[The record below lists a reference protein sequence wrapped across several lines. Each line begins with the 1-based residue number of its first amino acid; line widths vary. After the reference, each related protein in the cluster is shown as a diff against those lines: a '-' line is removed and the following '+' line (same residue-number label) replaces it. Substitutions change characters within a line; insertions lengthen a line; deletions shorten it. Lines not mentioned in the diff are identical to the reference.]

1 MIGKKILSISRIE
14 NTDKYDRKKVG
25 YFSGLIGTSLNVTL
39 GVSKFL
45 IGIFANSVSITADAV
60 NNFSD
65 AIYSFATVLGFE
77 FSSAPPDKD
86 HPYGHGRV
94 EYITTLI
101 ISMMIMLVGLQF
113 TKTSIERIIS
123 PEKIVMNK
131 IGIAFLVVSI
141 FVKLWMSLFN
151 RKLGKAIDSS
161 ILRATSVDCLS
172 DVCTTSVVL
181 IAMIFADYTTF
192 PIDGVVGLV
201 VSAFILFSGFSLAKE
216 TVSELI
222 GEAPD
227 NEFAKKISDEIEKFD
242 GVLGVHHLS
251 FHKYGHLQTIATA
264 DVEVSAD
271 MSLVKAH
278 NLVTIIE
285 KEIRDNYEI
294 SLIIHIDPVGGN
306 YTQRELELKVLVSN
320 WANQVEYIKSI
331 HDFAIYQ
338 KDDSEF
344 LGVEIFIDGNKLKKD
359 FDKEQLTNE
368 FDRFVKSFDSKL
380 KTSVVIIMD
389 YM

>member
-1 MIGKKILSISRIE
+1 MIDKKILSISRIE

-65 AIYSFATVLGFE
+65 AIYSFATVLGFK

-216 TVSELI
+216 TVSQLI
-222 GEAPD
+222 GEAPSVELIKSVLTD
-227 NEFAKKISDEIEKFD
+227 IEKHKEILGIHNYTFHTYGNNKKI
-242 GVLGVHHLS
+242 
-251 FHKYGHLQTIATA
+251 ATV
-264 DVEVSAD
+264 DVEVDSE
-271 MSLVKAH
+271 MSLIKAH
-278 NLVTIIE
+278 NLMSLIE
-285 KEIRDNYEI
+285 KEIYEKYEI
-294 SLIIHIDPVGGN
+294 VLVIHVEPVGGN
-306 YTQRELELKVLVSN
+306 FTEREIELKEITEN
-320 WANQVEYIKSI
+320 WENKFSYIKSM
-331 HDFAIYQ
+331 HDFAIYKQ
-338 KDDSEF
+338 GYKYF
-344 LGVEIFIDGNKLKKD
+344 VGLQLVLDGNKLDKN
-359 FDKEQLTNE
+359 FDENSLKAELEELIKNYDE
-368 FDRFVKSFDSKL
+368 EL
-380 KTSVVIIMD
+380 KTSITIL
-389 YM
+389 YEYF

>member
-1 MIGKKILSISRIE
+1 MIDKKILSISRIE

-65 AIYSFATVLGFE
+65 AIYSFATVLGFK

-172 DVCTTSVVL
+172 DVFTTSVVL

-192 PIDGVVGLV
+192 PVDGVVGLV

-216 TVSELI
+216 TVSQLI
-222 GEAPD
+222 GEAPSVELIKSVLTD
-227 NEFAKKISDEIEKFD
+227 IEKHKEILGIHNYTFHTYGNNKKI
-242 GVLGVHHLS
+242 
-251 FHKYGHLQTIATA
+251 ATV
-264 DVEVSAD
+264 DVEVDSE
-271 MSLVKAH
+271 MSLIKAH
-278 NLVTIIE
+278 NLMSLIE
-285 KEIRDNYEI
+285 KEIYEKYEI
-294 SLIIHIDPVGGN
+294 VLVIHVEPVGGN
-306 YTQRELELKVLVSN
+306 FTEREIELKEITEN
-320 WANQVEYIKSI
+320 WKNKFSYIKSM
-331 HDFAIYQ
+331 HDFAIYKQ
-338 KDDSEF
+338 GYKYF
-344 LGVEIFIDGNKLKKD
+344 VGLQLILDGNKLDKN
-359 FDKEQLTNE
+359 FDENSLKSE
-368 FDRFVKSFDSKL
+368 FEELIKNYDEEL
-380 KTSVVIIMD
+380 KTSITIL
-389 YM
+389 YEYF

>member
-1 MIGKKILSISRIE
+1 MLEKKILSISRIE

-65 AIYSFATVLGFE
+65 AIYSFATVLGFK

-222 GEAPD
+222 GEAPSVELIKSVLTD
-227 NEFAKKISDEIEKFD
+227 IEKHKEILGIHNYTFHTYGNNKKI
-242 GVLGVHHLS
+242 
-251 FHKYGHLQTIATA
+251 ATV
-264 DVEVSAD
+264 DVEVDSE
-271 MSLVKAH
+271 MSLIKAH
-278 NLVTIIE
+278 NLMSLIE
-285 KEIRDNYEI
+285 KEIYEKYEI
-294 SLIIHIDPVGGN
+294 VLVIHVEPVGGN
-306 YTQRELELKVLVSN
+306 FTEREIELKEITEN
-320 WANQVEYIKSI
+320 WKNKFSYIKSM
-331 HDFAIYQ
+331 HDFAIYKQ
-338 KDDSEF
+338 GYKYF
-344 LGVEIFIDGNKLKKD
+344 VGLQLVLDGNKLDKN
-359 FDKEQLTNE
+359 FDENSL
-368 FDRFVKSFDSKL
+368 KSELEELIKNYDEEL
-380 KTSVVIIMD
+380 KTSITIL
-389 YM
+389 YEYF

>member
-1 MIGKKILSISRIE
+1 MLEKKILSISRIE

-65 AIYSFATVLGFE
+65 AIYSFATVLGFK

-216 TVSELI
+216 TVSQLI
-222 GEAPD
+222 GEAPSVELIKSVLTD
-227 NEFAKKISDEIEKFD
+227 IEKHKEILGIHNYTFHTYGNNKKI
-242 GVLGVHHLS
+242 
-251 FHKYGHLQTIATA
+251 ATV
-264 DVEVSAD
+264 DVEVDSE
-271 MSLVKAH
+271 MSLIKAH
-278 NLVTIIE
+278 NLMSLIE
-285 KEIRDNYEI
+285 KEIYEKYEI
-294 SLIIHIDPVGGN
+294 VLVIHVEPVGGN
-306 YTQRELELKVLVSN
+306 FTEREIELKEITEN
-320 WANQVEYIKSI
+320 WKNKFSYIKSM
-331 HDFAIYQ
+331 HDFAIYKQ
-338 KDDSEF
+338 GYKYF
-344 LGVEIFIDGNKLKKD
+344 VGLQLVLDGNKLDKN
-359 FDKEQLTNE
+359 FDENSLKSE
-368 FDRFVKSFDSKL
+368 FEELIKNYDEEL
-380 KTSVVIIMD
+380 KTSITIL
-389 YM
+389 YEYF

>member
-1 MIGKKILSISRIE
+1 MIDKKILSISRIE

-65 AIYSFATVLGFE
+65 AIYSFATVLGFK

-216 TVSELI
+216 TVSQLI
-222 GEAPD
+222 GEAPSVELIKSVLTD
-227 NEFAKKISDEIEKFD
+227 IEKHKEILGIHNYTFHTYGNNKKI
-242 GVLGVHHLS
+242 
-251 FHKYGHLQTIATA
+251 ATV
-264 DVEVSAD
+264 DVEVDSE
-271 MSLVKAH
+271 MSLIKAH
-278 NLVTIIE
+278 NLMSLIE
-285 KEIRDNYEI
+285 KEIYEKYEI
-294 SLIIHIDPVGGN
+294 VLVIHVEPVGGN
-306 YTQRELELKVLVSN
+306 FTEREIELKEITEN
-320 WANQVEYIKSI
+320 WKNKFSYIKSM
-331 HDFAIYQ
+331 HDFAIYKQ
-338 KDDSEF
+338 GYKYF
-344 LGVEIFIDGNKLKKD
+344 VGLQLVLDGNKLDKN
-359 FDKEQLTNE
+359 FDENSL
-368 FDRFVKSFDSKL
+368 KSELEELIKNYDEEL
-380 KTSVVIIMD
+380 KTSITIL
-389 YM
+389 YEYF

>member
-1 MIGKKILSISRIE
+1 MIDKKILSISRIE

-65 AIYSFATVLGFE
+65 AIYSFATVLGFK

-94 EYITTLI
+94 EYIMTLI

-216 TVSELI
+216 TVSQLI
-222 GEAPD
+222 GEAPSVELIKSVLTD
-227 NEFAKKISDEIEKFD
+227 IEKHKEILGIHNYTFHTYGNNKKI
-242 GVLGVHHLS
+242 
-251 FHKYGHLQTIATA
+251 ATV
-264 DVEVSAD
+264 DVEVDSE
-271 MSLVKAH
+271 MSLIKAH
-278 NLVTIIE
+278 NLMSLIE
-285 KEIRDNYEI
+285 KEIYEKYEI
-294 SLIIHIDPVGGN
+294 VLVIHVEPVGGN
-306 YTQRELELKVLVSN
+306 FTEREIELKEITEN
-320 WANQVEYIKSI
+320 WKNKFSYIKSM
-331 HDFAIYQ
+331 HDFAIYKQ
-338 KDDSEF
+338 GYKYF
-344 LGVEIFIDGNKLKKD
+344 VGLQLVLDGNKLDKN
-359 FDKEQLTNE
+359 FDENSLKSE
-368 FDRFVKSFDSKL
+368 FEELIKNYDEEL
-380 KTSVVIIMD
+380 KTSITIL
-389 YM
+389 YEYF

>member
-1 MIGKKILSISRIE
+1 MIDKKILSISRIE

-65 AIYSFATVLGFE
+65 AIYSFATVLGFK

-216 TVSELI
+216 TVSQLI
-222 GEAPD
+222 GEAPSVELIKSVLTD
-227 NEFAKKISDEIEKFD
+227 IEKHKEILGIHNYTFHTYGNNKKI
-242 GVLGVHHLS
+242 
-251 FHKYGHLQTIATA
+251 ATV
-264 DVEVSAD
+264 DVEVDSE
-271 MSLVKAH
+271 MSLIKAH
-278 NLVTIIE
+278 NLMSLIE
-285 KEIRDNYEI
+285 KEIYEKYEI
-294 SLIIHIDPVGGN
+294 VLVIHVEPVGGN
-306 YTQRELELKVLVSN
+306 FTEREIELKEITEN
-320 WANQVEYIKSI
+320 WENKFSYIKSM
-331 HDFAIYQ
+331 HDFAIYKQ
-338 KDDSEF
+338 GYKYF
-344 LGVEIFIDGNKLKKD
+344 VGLQLVLDGNKLDKN
-359 FDKEQLTNE
+359 FDENSL
-368 FDRFVKSFDSKL
+368 KSELEELIKNYDEEL
-380 KTSVVIIMD
+380 KTSITIL
-389 YM
+389 YEYF

>member
-1 MIGKKILSISRIE
+1 MIDKKILSISRIE

-65 AIYSFATVLGFE
+65 AIYSFATVLGFK

-192 PIDGVVGLV
+192 PVDGVVGLV
-201 VSAFILFSGFSLAKE
+201 VSAFILFSGFSIAKE
-216 TVSELI
+216 TVSQLI
-222 GEAPD
+222 GEAPSVELIKSVLTD
-227 NEFAKKISDEIEKFD
+227 IEKHKEILGIHNYTFHTYGNNKKI
-242 GVLGVHHLS
+242 
-251 FHKYGHLQTIATA
+251 ATV
-264 DVEVSAD
+264 DVEVDSE
-271 MSLVKAH
+271 MSLIKAH
-278 NLVTIIE
+278 NLMSLIE
-285 KEIRDNYEI
+285 KEIYEKYEI
-294 SLIIHIDPVGGN
+294 VLVIHVEPVGGN
-306 YTQRELELKVLVSN
+306 FTEREIELKEITEN
-320 WANQVEYIKSI
+320 WKNKFSYIKSM
-331 HDFAIYQ
+331 HDFAIYKQ
-338 KDDSEF
+338 GYKYF
-344 LGVEIFIDGNKLKKD
+344 VGLQLVLDGNKLDKN
-359 FDKEQLTNE
+359 FDENSLKSE
-368 FDRFVKSFDSKL
+368 FEELIKNYDEEL
-380 KTSVVIIMD
+380 KTSITIL
-389 YM
+389 YEYF

>member
-1 MIGKKILSISRIE
+1 MIDKKILSISRIE

-65 AIYSFATVLGFE
+65 AIYSFATVLGFK

-201 VSAFILFSGFSLAKE
+201 VSAFVLFSGFSLAKE
-216 TVSELI
+216 TVSQLI
-222 GEAPD
+222 GEAPSVELIKSVLTD
-227 NEFAKKISDEIEKFD
+227 IEKHKEILGIHNYTFHTYGNNKKI
-242 GVLGVHHLS
+242 
-251 FHKYGHLQTIATA
+251 ATV
-264 DVEVSAD
+264 DVEVDSE
-271 MSLVKAH
+271 MSLIKAH
-278 NLVTIIE
+278 NLMSLIE
-285 KEIRDNYEI
+285 KEIYEKYEI
-294 SLIIHIDPVGGN
+294 VLVIHVEPVGGN
-306 YTQRELELKVLVSN
+306 FTEREIELKEITEN
-320 WANQVEYIKSI
+320 WKNKFSYIKSM
-331 HDFAIYQ
+331 HDFAIYKQ
-338 KDDSEF
+338 GYKYF
-344 LGVEIFIDGNKLKKD
+344 VGLQLVLDGNKLDKN
-359 FDKEQLTNE
+359 FDENSL
-368 FDRFVKSFDSKL
+368 KSELEELIKNYDEEL
-380 KTSVVIIMD
+380 KTSITIL
-389 YM
+389 YEYF

>member
-1 MIGKKILSISRIE
+1 MIDKKILSISRIE

-65 AIYSFATVLGFE
+65 AIYSFATVLGFK

-172 DVCTTSVVL
+172 DVFTTSVVL

-192 PIDGVVGLV
+192 PVDGVVGLV

-216 TVSELI
+216 TVSQLI
-222 GEAPD
+222 GEAPSVELIKSVLTD
-227 NEFAKKISDEIEKFD
+227 IEKHKEILGIHNYTFHTYGNNKKI
-242 GVLGVHHLS
+242 
-251 FHKYGHLQTIATA
+251 ATV
-264 DVEVSAD
+264 DVEVDSE
-271 MSLVKAH
+271 MSLIKAH
-278 NLVTIIE
+278 NLMSLIE
-285 KEIRDNYEI
+285 KEIYEKYEI
-294 SLIIHIDPVGGN
+294 VLVIHVELVGGN
-306 YTQRELELKVLVSN
+306 FTEREIELKEITEN
-320 WANQVEYIKSI
+320 WKNKFSYIKSM
-331 HDFAIYQ
+331 HDFAIYKQ
-338 KDDSEF
+338 GYKYF
-344 LGVEIFIDGNKLKKD
+344 VGLQLVLDGNKLDKN
-359 FDKEQLTNE
+359 FDENSLKSE
-368 FDRFVKSFDSKL
+368 FEELIKNYDEEL
-380 KTSVVIIMD
+380 KTSITIL
-389 YM
+389 YEYF

>member
-1 MIGKKILSISRIE
+1 MIDKKILSISRIE

-65 AIYSFATVLGFE
+65 AIYSFATVLGFK

-172 DVCTTSVVL
+172 DVFTTSVVL

-192 PIDGVVGLV
+192 PVDGVVGLV

-216 TVSELI
+216 TVSQLI
-222 GEAPD
+222 GEAPSVELIKSVLTD
-227 NEFAKKISDEIEKFD
+227 IEKHKEILGIHNYTFHTYGNNKKI
-242 GVLGVHHLS
+242 
-251 FHKYGHLQTIATA
+251 ATV
-264 DVEVSAD
+264 DVEVDSE
-271 MSLVKAH
+271 MSLIKAH
-278 NLVTIIE
+278 NLMSLIE
-285 KEIRDNYEI
+285 KEIYEKYEI
-294 SLIIHIDPVGGN
+294 VLVIHVEPVGGN
-306 YTQRELELKVLVSN
+306 FTEREIELKEITEN
-320 WANQVEYIKSI
+320 WKNKFSYIKSM
-331 HDFAIYQ
+331 HDFAIYKQ
-338 KDDSEF
+338 GYKYF
-344 LGVEIFIDGNKLKKD
+344 VGLQLVLDGNKLDKN
-359 FDKEQLTNE
+359 FDENSLKSE
-368 FDRFVKSFDSKL
+368 FEELIKNYDEEL
-380 KTSVVIIMD
+380 KTSITIL
-389 YM
+389 YEYF